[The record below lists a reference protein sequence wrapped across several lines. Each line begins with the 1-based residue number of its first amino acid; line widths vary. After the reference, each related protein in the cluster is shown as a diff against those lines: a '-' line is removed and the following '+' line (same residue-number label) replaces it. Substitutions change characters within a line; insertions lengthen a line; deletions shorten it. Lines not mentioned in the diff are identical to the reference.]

1 MNNIILIIREIIKK
15 FILFFLLKLNL
26 GTTNIIFKLE
36 KSDKYFDKINNSF
49 LKALSGKTNL
59 PNWILQ
65 MDGMSG
71 IKFRSFLNFIFE
83 DHKSNTLNYLE
94 IGSWRGSTLCSALY
108 NNSLNAKC
116 IDNFSQFRGMKF
128 KLLANA
134 KRACI
139 NSSQSKFELI
149 DLDFY
154 NIDFSKLGK
163 FDVYFYDGPHSQKN
177 HYDAI
182 HIVKSAL
189 KEEFIFIVDDWNWSE
204 IRNGT
209 ENALRDNQIK
219 IISKI
224 EVFTN
229 VNNKSP
235 RFLNRQYSDWHNGI
249 FIASCKKSI

>member
-83 DHKSNTLNYLE
+83 DNKNNTLNYLE

-108 NNSLNAKC
+108 NNNLSAKC

-134 KRACI
+134 KRACK

-154 NIDFSKLGK
+154 KIDFSKLGK
-163 FDVYFYDGPHSQKN
+163 FDVYFYDGS
-177 HYDAI
+177 
-182 HIVKSAL
+182 SL
-189 KEEFIFIVDDWNWSE
+189 
-204 IRNGT
+204 T
-209 ENALRDNQIK
+209 
-219 IISKI
+219 
-224 EVFTN
+224 
-229 VNNKSP
+229 
-235 RFLNRQYSDWHNGI
+235 
-249 FIASCKKSI
+249 KKSL